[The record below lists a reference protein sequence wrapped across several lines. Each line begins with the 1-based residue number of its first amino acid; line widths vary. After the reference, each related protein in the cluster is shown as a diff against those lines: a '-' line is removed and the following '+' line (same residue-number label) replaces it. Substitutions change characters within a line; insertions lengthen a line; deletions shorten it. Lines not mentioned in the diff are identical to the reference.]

1 MKSKNALQIWLKAA
15 NTHTLTHTQTVTHLE
30 TRFFF
35 FFFDLS
41 AERATPAYIAVQW
54 KERVGQR
61 ECERGSEIDRLT
73 QSCSCVVLACVCVC
87 VCALLKKPQKH

>member
-35 FFFDLS
+35 FFDLS
-41 AERATPAYIAVQW
+41 AERATPAYIAVQG

-73 QSCSCVVLACVCVC
+73 QSCSCVVLACVWVC